1 MESANTPPRAKC
13 AQSAKS
19 IKMPKKRAQIENQKR
34 LDEIDRKLHRREDQ
48 RLPAARRLRAA
59 NEIERHAHQ
68 QEQNR
73 LNNGKRSGRQASA
86 VFGTVSYTAIEPPVS
101 HAEIPFAA
109 SGMARKIK
117 SGFYLICINI
127 TPFCRN
133 LRGTLKLMRA

>member
-1 MESANTPPRAKC
+1 MRAKRKIHKN
-13 AQSAKS
+13 AK
-19 IKMPKKRAQIENQKR
+19 KKRAQIEKQKR
-34 LDEIDRKLHRREDQ
+34 PDEIDRKLHRRKDQ

-73 LNNGKRSGRQASA
+73 LNNGKRNGRQVSA
-86 VFGTVSYTAIEPPVS
+86 VFGTVSYTAIEPLVS

-133 LRGTLKLMRA
+133 LRGTRKLMRA